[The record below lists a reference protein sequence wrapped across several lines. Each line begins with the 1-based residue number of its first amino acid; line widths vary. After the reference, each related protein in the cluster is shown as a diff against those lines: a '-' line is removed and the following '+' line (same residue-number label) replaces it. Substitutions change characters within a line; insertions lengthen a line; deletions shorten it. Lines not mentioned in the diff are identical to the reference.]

1 MAVLPFGNSSV
12 GQEDFV
18 GHDCK
23 SNFDFV
29 GIRLGQN
36 KSSRK
41 CIVYIHHEY

>member
-1 MAVLPFGNSSV
+1 MLKSTFKIHMAVLPFGNSSV

-29 GIRLGQN
+29 GIRLG
-36 KSSRK
+36 
-41 CIVYIHHEY
+41 